1 MHFFKRMFSKNK
13 RGIIMIKNRTAQ
25 LNYQT
30 VYLTLG
36 LVGLIASLGIFDNI
50 NTIRWD
56 FYVHFTNISNFLCI
70 GVMLAA
76 LIQTAKKKGDSYV
89 SAAPVLKFIGMLG
102 ILLTFLVFNIMLA
115 GAEGR
120 DPQANWR
127 IGSLCFHV
135 VLPIMYIADWF
146 LFYERKQ
153 CKWYYPLVSIAFP
166 LVYVIFL
173 LIQAIVLR
181 FDSSILI
188 PTTTTPLI
196 YPYFFVNLDTQ
207 GVNGVLMWI
216 AILSVAFAAVG
227 FGFFGIDRLGKK
239 KLDK

>member
-1 MHFFKRMFSKNK
+1 
-13 RGIIMIKNRTAQ
+13 MIKNRTTQ
-25 LNYQT
+25 LIYQT
-30 VYLTLG
+30 IYCTLG
-36 LVGLIASLGIFDNI
+36 LVGCIASLGIFDNI
-50 NTIRWD
+50 NMIRWD

-76 LIQTAKKKGDSYV
+76 LIQTAKKKEDGYV
-89 SAAPVLKFIGMLG
+89 TTSPVLKFIGMLG

-127 IGSLCFHV
+127 IGSLAFHV
-135 VLPIMYIADWF
+135 VLPVMYIADWF
-146 LFYERKQ
+146 LFYERKK
-153 CKWYYPLVSIAFP
+153 CRWYYPIVSIAFP
-166 LVYVIFL
+166 LAYAIFL
-173 LIQAIVLR
+173 LIQAVILK

-207 GVNGVLMWI
+207 GVPGVLMWI
-216 AILSVAFAAVG
+216 GILSAAFVAVG
-227 FGFFGIDRLGKK
+227 FAFFGIDRIGKK
-239 KLDK
+239 NKN